1 LLLGARGTRSETT
14 ISEEEAMPERKLKGK
29 KVAIIAADMVERVEL
44 VEPRKALEQAG
55 ATTELLSIKPGK
67 IDAFDHFDKAEQVKV
82 DRLVE
87 EADASDYD
95 ALMIPGGVG
104 NPDQLRGDE
113 NVVSFVRDFF
123 EAGKPVA
130 AICHAPWV
138 LVEAGVVRDRK
149 LTSWPTLQTD
159 IRNAG
164 GNWVDKEVVVDSGLV
179 TSRKPDDIPAFN
191 KKMIEEFAEGVHSE
205 QRQKAKAAR

>member
-1 LLLGARGTRSETT
+1 MAEQ
-14 ISEEEAMPERKLKGK
+14 KLKGK

-44 VEPRKALEQAG
+44 VEPRKALEKAG
-55 ATTELLSIKPGK
+55 ATTELLSIKPGT
-67 IDAFDHFDKAEQVKV
+67 IDAFDHFDKAEKIKV

-87 EADASDYD
+87 EADASEYD

-130 AICHAPWV
+130 AICHAP
-138 LVEAGVVRDRK
+138 
-149 LTSWPTLQTD
+149 
-159 IRNAG
+159 
-164 GNWVDKEVVVDSGLV
+164 
-179 TSRKPDDIPAFN
+179 
-191 KKMIEEFAEGVHSE
+191 
-205 QRQKAKAAR
+205 